1 MSAPRP
7 YPGDVAPDTADAE
20 FWQACRERRFLV
32 FRCGTCGRAVWPA
45 GGCPGHGMAP
55 MAWRPASGL
64 GRLRT
69 WTVVHQ
75 RYATSFA
82 GAPPNVAL
90 VELDEG
96 PLIHTT
102 VVGAERLRIGMR
114 VAVDF
119 DEIAPDAVI
128 PVFRPLD
135 EGDATLGA

>member
-1 MSAPRP
+1 VSAPRP

-32 FRCGTCGRAVWPA
+32 FRCGACGRAVWPA
-45 GGCPGHGMAP
+45 GGCAAHGMAP
-55 MAWRPASGL
+55 MAWEPASGL

-82 GAPPNVAL
+82 GPPPNVAL

-102 VVGAERLRIGMR
+102 VVGADRLRIGMR
-114 VAVDF
+114 VAADY
-119 DEIAPDAVI
+119 DEIAPDVVV

-135 EGDATLGA
+135 EEDGTLGA

>member
-7 YPGDVAPDTADAE
+7 YPGDVAPDRADAE
-20 FWQACRERRFLV
+20 FWQGCRERRFLV
-32 FRCGTCGRAVWPA
+32 FRCGICGRAVWPA
-45 GGCPGHGMAP
+45 GGCPAHGMAP
-55 MAWRPASGL
+55 MAWDPASGL

-82 GAPPNVAL
+82 GPPPNVAL

-102 VVGAERLRIGMR
+102 VVGADRLRIGMR
-114 VAVDF
+114 VRADY
-119 DEIAPDAVI
+119 DEIAPDVVI

-135 EGDATLGA
+135 EADDTLGA